1 MGCSS
6 STAGRLAMEG
16 AGADMIVALLL
27 EENVTRVLETIE
39 IMMRVLPIFLLWCS
53 ALSLSYPARSSF
65 NRAR

>member
-27 EENVTRVLETIE
+27 EENVTRVLESIE
-39 IMMRVLPIFLLWCS
+39 IIMMRVLPIF
-53 ALSLSYPARSSF
+53 YSSVPSQIEVF
-65 NRAR
+65 KKIKI

>member
-39 IMMRVLPIFLLWCS
+39 IMMRVLPIF
-53 ALSLSYPARSSF
+53 YSSVPSQIEVF
-65 NRAR
+65 KKIKI